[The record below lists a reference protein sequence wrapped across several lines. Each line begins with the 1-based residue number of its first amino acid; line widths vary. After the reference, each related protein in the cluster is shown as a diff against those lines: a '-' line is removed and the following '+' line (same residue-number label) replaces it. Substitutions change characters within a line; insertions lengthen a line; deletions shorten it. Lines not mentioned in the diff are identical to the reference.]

1 MHRLKTCAAIHFLA
15 VSPPLDGGGLFL
27 SSGFFHNF
35 GYIESK
41 AALMSPTILKIGPYR
56 FFFNSRE
63 EIRPHIHVSCP
74 AGVAKFWLE
83 PIVSLASYYRSISQ
97 RVATD

>member
-1 MHRLKTCAAIHFLA
+1 
-15 VSPPLDGGGLFL
+15 
-27 SSGFFHNF
+27 
-35 GYIESK
+35 
-41 AALMSPTILKIGPYR
+41 MSPTILKIGPYR

-83 PIVSLASYYRSISQ
+83 PIVSLASYYRLSPRELRQIENIVREHEDDFKSAWDQHFSQ
-97 RVATD
+97 

>member
-1 MHRLKTCAAIHFLA
+1 
-15 VSPPLDGGGLFL
+15 
-27 SSGFFHNF
+27 
-35 GYIESK
+35 
-41 AALMSPTILKIGPYR
+41 MSPTVLKIGSYR

-83 PIVSLASYYRSISQ
+83 PIVSLASYYRLSPRELRQIENIVREHEDDFKSAWDKHFAQ
-97 RVATD
+97 